1 MPGLRQIQNMLERE
15 LGTGMPYHN
24 YFWRGKTRDELVA
37 TQVFG
42 LTLVVPGRAEE
53 SNLLR
58 AMKGL
63 LANDGSANPV
73 GLSLLR
79 ALFRQ
84 ARFSERDVALLEA
97 WISESCPEVPYK
109 VKPTTAAVRAPV
121 PAASDDTHVQYW
133 RAIDDFF
140 LPGLASEETV
150 PHVNRMHFAAL
161 QRWLPSVLG
170 GQSQVWTDYLG
181 QPDVAESFKY
191 IRHHQRRLIEEF
203 YGSSQPDL
211 FDSHWKFGGNLL
223 PVDPMSHAL
232 PRHTMNSVSDWFFWS
247 PYLDAA
253 LRAPDVEAVDV
264 DLGARVADRN
274 RRGRTI
280 TDGR

>member
-140 LPGLASEETV
+140 LPGLASEGTV
-150 PHVNRMHFAAL
+150 PMSTGCTSLRCSGGCL
-161 QRWLPSVLG
+161 QCWAVSRRYGPTTLG
-170 GQSQVWTDYLG
+170 SRTLRKVSNT
-181 QPDVAESFKY
+181 
-191 IRHHQRRLIEEF
+191 
-203 YGSSQPDL
+203 
-211 FDSHWKFGGNLL
+211 FG
-223 PVDPMSHAL
+223 
-232 PRHTMNSVSDWFFWS
+232 
-247 PYLDAA
+247 
-253 LRAPDVEAVDV
+253 
-264 DLGARVADRN
+264 
-274 RRGRTI
+274 I
-280 TDGR
+280 TNAG